1 MQLTFNPYL
10 DSVNVWIS
18 KKANAIYYY
27 AFYKDSNSGIR
38 TYEFLIWNFKLF
50 LKALILFDL

>member
-38 TYEFLIWNFKLF
+38 TYEFLIWNLKLF
-50 LKALILFDL
+50 